1 MSSVLK
7 QSKRIRGCKSDDMY
21 EDGEPDPT
29 ILLTFDTFQTP
40 TGSEDPRP
48 TTVARIVSAI
58 PAISVIVDTVQT
70 PSGSEG
76 PKARTV
82 TRIATLTPPSVSVL
96 VDTCQTLQGSEGPK
110 STTVTR
116 IATPTITIPVI
127 LDLSKSSH
135 TFVIKIEL
143 SRGAS
148 SHLPS
153 KRIKT
158 KQSTEKNKQFPKQ
171 SRTRK

>member
-96 VDTCQTLQGSEGPK
+96 VDTISSPAQT
-110 STTVTR
+110 TTGNLVSL
-116 IATPTITIPVI
+116 A
-127 LDLSKSSH
+127 
-135 TFVIKIEL
+135 IKIWPL
-143 SRGAS
+143 NF
-148 SHLPS
+148 
-153 KRIKT
+153 T
-158 KQSTEKNKQFPKQ
+158 
-171 SRTRK
+171 